1 MLHEEWYEQ
10 DNDNDDN
17 NGDDD
22 DGDHDEQSLGDNR
35 NEFDE
40 FSGSQQQVED
50 SSDDDDDN
58 DDEND
63 FSSNEGTCPDGDT
76 IRDGVLVSSRR
87 GRGVQRGRNHSH
99 KNKVRVVQALASLAQ
114 QADSLPPEAEA
125 FLLEEIVP
133 FWDGSSDTIGVT
145 LCHELLP
152 LLTPMTTFRE
162 LQHRLLRHLGKL
174 YVCGSPR
181 IKFAIVSG
189 ALSSLVRRWGRLDWQ
204 TASISWRPKKKKKEK
219 QGTTTQH
226 PPSVSEFKAMKQRV
240 LHELVQWVDHLV
252 LMGLI
257 AEESSSPGGHELVR
271 LSALDFCEAA
281 SEISQ
286 HCDFVAP
293 PSPAL
298 IYRLLLSN
306 TALCVDR
313 VCHVLLKYKSAFETI
328 KARSLLSSSNDGT
341 TTKIFSQKN
350 GLEK

>member
-1 MLHEEWYEQ
+1 
-10 DNDNDDN
+10 
-17 NGDDD
+17 
-22 DGDHDEQSLGDNR
+22 
-35 NEFDE
+35 
-40 FSGSQQQVED
+40 
-50 SSDDDDDN
+50 
-58 DDEND
+58 
-63 FSSNEGTCPDGDT
+63 
-76 IRDGVLVSSRR
+76 
-87 GRGVQRGRNHSH
+87 
-99 KNKVRVVQALASLAQ
+99 VVQALASLAQ

-133 FWDGSSDTIGVT
+133 FWDGSGDTIGVT
-145 LCHELLP
+145 LCHELLS
-152 LLTPMTTFRE
+152 LLTPMSTFRE
-162 LQHRLLRHLGKL
+162 LQHRVLRHLSKL

-204 TASISWRPKKKKKEK
+204 TASISWRPKKKRKEK
-219 QGTTTQH
+219 EGVVPITTH
-226 PPSVSEFKAMKQRV
+226 PPSILEFKHMKQRV
-240 LHELVQWVDHLV
+240 MHELVQWVDHLV

-328 KARSLLSSSNDGT
+328 KARSLSSSNDGT
-341 TTKIFSQKN
+341 IPKISSQKN